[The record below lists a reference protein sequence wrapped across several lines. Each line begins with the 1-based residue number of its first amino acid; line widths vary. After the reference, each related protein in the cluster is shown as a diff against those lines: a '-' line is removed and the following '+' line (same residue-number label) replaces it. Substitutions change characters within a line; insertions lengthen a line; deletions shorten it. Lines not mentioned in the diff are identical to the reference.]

1 MMRSPMI
8 PRVVSLLSSLA
19 ITLSLAPLTLDAQTT
34 APVSRLG
41 SGALR
46 VGDRIVLSVESEPTL
61 TDTFT
66 VRPGPSIDL
75 PVLGTIQ
82 LAGVLREDVE
92 SHLTT
97 EIGRF
102 IKNPVVRAQTLVRI
116 AVLGEVATPG
126 FFALPANALL
136 SDAIT
141 HAGGPTRDAE
151 MKKLH
156 ISRRGTTVQQGE
168 NLRSAL
174 AAGWTLDDLRL
185 QAGDELIIPRRRD
198 SERTVRMISLLVA
211 IPLTVLA
218 LTRF

>member
-1 MMRSPMI
+1 MRSPMI

-82 LAGVLREDVE
+82 LTGVLREDVE

>member
-1 MMRSPMI
+1 MRSPMI

-19 ITLSLAPLTLDAQTT
+19 ITLSLPPLTLDAQTT

-82 LAGVLREDVE
+82 LTGVLREDVE

>member
-1 MMRSPMI
+1 M
-8 PRVVSLLSSLA
+8 
-19 ITLSLAPLTLDAQTT
+19 
-34 APVSRLG
+34 
-41 SGALR
+41 
-46 VGDRIVLSVESEPTL
+46 
-61 TDTFT
+61 
-66 VRPGPSIDL
+66 
-75 PVLGTIQ
+75 
-82 LAGVLREDVE
+82 
-92 SHLTT
+92 
-97 EIGRF
+97 
-102 IKNPVVRAQTLVRI
+102 RI